1 MLRTL
6 STNSTRLPLNVN
18 AVAASAATTTTTTTR
33 GVNAMMLS
41 SVRALSGSSASCSR
55 VVGKASSSSSS
66 HQNVASS
73 VRSARRRGDVISVV
87 SLERDDRS
95 NDVASR
101 TPIVRCKTM
110 CGNASSLSRV
120 PLDHRRARASRKK
133 RAAVR
138 VFASATAADD
148 DGSADNGGG
157 EEKSST
163 AKDKKTN
170 YPKLHV
176 QTSGRIVA
184 IGDLHGDIQQARRAL
199 RIAGVLGK
207 DDNDHVNPRWVGGDT
222 ILVQVGDV
230 LDRGDDEIGILIL
243 LQKLGKEAR
252 KVGGDVFV
260 LNGNH
265 EVLNISGDFRY
276 VSRGAFHETMRF
288 SDHLVKLFGKDA
300 VPGRRRRRSLS
311 TEEDG
316 EEEEEEEMD
325 EWRKLTNARA
335 GLFSP
340 GGPLAQ
346 QLSMH
351 HTVLIVNDTV
361 FAHGGLV
368 PRHVDFGLD
377 KLNRSVSEWMRGKRI
392 EDEETKVALGMAIGG
407 VKDSVVWH
415 RAYGTEHYPTNTE
428 RTTACTLLSRTLDKI
443 NEVEG
448 IPVKRLVVG
457 HTPQMQ
463 GANCEC
469 DGKIWRVDV
478 GMSFGV
484 LGANP
489 QVLEIIGDE
498 VNILT
503 REVPVT
509 MSKL

>member
-1 MLRTL
+1 MRSSSIVRF
-6 STNSTRLPLNVN
+6 STNATNNQSISLDRRVLAMSASKNKRSNSFRLLS
-18 AVAASAATTTTTTTR
+18 SAA
-33 GVNAMMLS
+33 
-41 SVRALSGSSASCSR
+41 GS
-55 VVGKASSSSSS
+55 
-66 HQNVASS
+66 
-73 VRSARRRGDVISVV
+73 
-87 SLERDDRS
+87 
-95 NDVASR
+95 
-101 TPIVRCKTM
+101 
-110 CGNASSLSRV
+110 
-120 PLDHRRARASRKK
+120 
-133 RAAVR
+133 
-138 VFASATAADD
+138 D
-148 DGSADNGGG
+148 DGSAAADVEG
-157 EEKSST
+157 EGKKEDSANKEKKS
-163 AKDKKTN
+163 N

-176 QTSGRIVA
+176 KTSGRVVA

-207 DDNDHVNPRWVGGDT
+207 DDDDHVNPQWVGGDT
-222 ILVQVGDV
+222 VLVQVGDV

-243 LQKLGKEAR
+243 LQKLGKAAR
-252 KVGGDVFV
+252 KAGGDVFV

-276 VSRGAFHETMRF
+276 VSRGAFHESMRF

-300 VPGRRRRRSLS
+300 VPGRRRRRASKEED
-311 TEEDG
+311 TEEEG
-316 EEEEEEEMD
+316 EEEEEDEMD
-325 EWRKLTNARA
+325 EWRKQTNARV

-351 HTVLIVNDTV
+351 NTVLIVNDTV

-377 KLNRSVSEWMRGKRI
+377 KLNKSVSEWMRGKRI

-415 RAYGTEHYPTNTE
+415 RAYGTEHYATNTE
-428 RTTACTLLSRTLDKI
+428 RTNACTLLSRTLDKI
-443 NEVEG
+443 NEIEG

-498 VNILT
+498 VKILT
-503 REVPVT
+503 REAPVT

>member
-1 MLRTL
+1 VNTQ
-6 STNSTRLPLNVN
+6 SISLNRR
-18 AVAASAATTTTTTTR
+18 SKKGTTTR
-33 GVNAMMLS
+33 RSNNSIRLLATESENGS
-41 SVRALSGSSASCSR
+41 SSAS
-55 VVGKASSSSSS
+55 
-66 HQNVASS
+66 
-73 VRSARRRGDVISVV
+73 
-87 SLERDDRS
+87 E
-95 NDVASR
+95 
-101 TPIVRCKTM
+101 
-110 CGNASSLSRV
+110 
-120 PLDHRRARASRKK
+120 
-133 RAAVR
+133 
-138 VFASATAADD
+138 TAADV
-148 DGSADNGGG
+148 GENGGG
-157 EEKSST
+157 EKKNTEK
-163 AKDKKTN
+163 KN

-176 QTSGRIVA
+176 QTSGRVVA

-207 DDNDHVNPRWVGGDT
+207 DDDDNVNPQWVGGDT
-222 ILVQVGDV
+222 VLVQVGDV

-243 LQKLGKEAR
+243 LQKLGKAAR
-252 KVGGDVFV
+252 KAGGDVFV

-276 VSRGAFHETMRF
+276 VSRGAFHESMRF

-300 VPGRRRRRSLS
+300 VPGRRRRRSS
-311 TEEDG
+311 KQEDG
-316 EEEEEEEMD
+316 EEEEEEEEEEDEMD
-325 EWRKLTNARA
+325 EWRKQTNARV

-351 HTVLIVNDTV
+351 NTVLIVNDTV

-377 KLNRSVSEWMRGKRI
+377 KLNKSVSEWMRGKRI
-392 EDEETKVALGMAIGG
+392 EDEDTKVALGMAIGG

-415 RAYGTEHYPTNTE
+415 RAYGTEHYATNTE
-428 RTTACTLLSRTLDKI
+428 RTNACTLLSRTLEKI
-443 NEVEG
+443 NETEG

-498 VNILT
+498 VKILT
-503 REVPVT
+503 REAPVT